1 MKKWMG
7 ICLVLASVLVLSAC
21 TEKPD
26 ALAAGDETA
35 HQDKIPMVMV
45 DGTLYYD
52 TNRESSLGARCGV
65 MDGEITSAVD
75 GTEIPEENDQS
86 NFGTGYGYQY
96 GLEGSI
102 ELNIDGKWMVFEERS
117 GDGSTVLYEG
127 KSYYVDDL
135 SEETVKWLTWYN
147 GLSKKEQLTVNHVP
161 AELMEEEGKIQTED
175 AVFDEEKNVIK

>member
-1 MKKWMG
+1 MKTWMAV
-7 ICLVLASVLVLSAC
+7 CLVLASVLVLSAC

-26 ALAAGDETA
+26 ALAEGDETA
-35 HQDKIPMVMV
+35 YQDKIPMVMV

-52 TNRESSLGARCGV
+52 TNRESSFGVRCGV

-75 GTEIPEENDQS
+75 STEIPAENDQS

-102 ELNIDGKWMVFEERS
+102 ELNIDGKWIVFEERS

-127 KSYYVDDL
+127 KRYCVEQL
-135 SEETVKWLTWYN
+135 SKETVEWLTWYN
-147 GLSKKEQLTVNHVP
+147 GLSKEEQLTVDAVP
-161 AELMEEEGKIQTED
+161 AELRSGGEQIQTED
-175 AVFDEEKNVIK
+175 AFFDEENNAAE